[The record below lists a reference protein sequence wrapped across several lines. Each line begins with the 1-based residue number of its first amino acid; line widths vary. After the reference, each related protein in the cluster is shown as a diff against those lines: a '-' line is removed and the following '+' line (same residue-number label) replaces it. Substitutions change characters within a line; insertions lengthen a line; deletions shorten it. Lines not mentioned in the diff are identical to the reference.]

1 MEQGPEAPVP
11 IRSSGASQSSRSH
24 YNTGLGSKKDPKSKG
39 AIWSMNKEAGSRAR
53 AIKIIF
59 TTSKI
64 AGIGVL
70 S

>member
-39 AIWSMNKEAGSRAR
+39 AI
-53 AIKIIF
+53 
-59 TTSKI
+59 
-64 AGIGVL
+64 
-70 S
+70 